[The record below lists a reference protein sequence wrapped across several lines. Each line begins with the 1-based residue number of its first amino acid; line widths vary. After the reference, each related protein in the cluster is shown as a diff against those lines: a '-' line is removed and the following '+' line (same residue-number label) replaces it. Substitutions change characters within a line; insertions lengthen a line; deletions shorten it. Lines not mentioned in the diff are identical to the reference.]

1 MSMKKIASALLAGLL
16 VLAAASAEPKVS
28 KPRSSE
34 VVIVFRVEVK
44 PDVDRDFY
52 SNYASFSS
60 PWVSAAL
67 PRGLKK
73 GELPADSLSFVWFED
88 GAYLGTRVYL
98 GPAAGLQMV
107 KISIPKNRTIDL
119 ASLRYFLYD
128 NSYLYFDLPV
138 LRKIVVPEGANYVY
152 VGTFTYT
159 IADEYFRI
167 SDITLSDEY
176 DGAHAQVAKV
186 YGESARLLRVNLI
199 KLDPD
204 QDKK

>member
-1 MSMKKIASALLAGLL
+1 MNMKRITSIVAAGLL
-16 VLAAASAEPKVS
+16 VLSAASAEPRVS

-34 VVIVFRVEVK
+34 VVIVFRVAIT

-52 SNYASFSS
+52 SNYASFRS

-73 GELPADSLSFVWFED
+73 GELPADSMSFVWFED
-88 GAYLGTRVYL
+88 GASMGTRVYL

-107 KISIPKNRTIDL
+107 KVSIPKNRTLDL
-119 ASLRYFLYD
+119 VSLRYFLYD

-159 IADEYFRI
+159 LADEYFRI
-167 SDITLSDEY
+167 ADITLSDEY
-176 DGAHAQVAKV
+176 DGAQAQVAKV

-199 KLDPD
+199 KLDAGKD
-204 QDKK
+204 GK

>member
-1 MSMKKIASALLAGLL
+1 MSMKRIASALFAGLL
-16 VLAAASAEPKVS
+16 VLASASAEPKAT

-34 VVIVFRVEVK
+34 VIIVFRVAVR

-52 SNYASFSS
+52 SNYASFRS

-67 PRGLKK
+67 PRGLGKD
-73 GELPADSLSFVWFED
+73 EFPADSLSFVWFED
-88 GAYLGTRVYL
+88 GASMGTRAYL
-98 GPAAGLQMV
+98 GPAEGLQMV
-107 KISIPKNRTIDL
+107 KVGIPKNRTIDL

-138 LRKIVVPEGANYVY
+138 MRKIVIPEGANYVY

-176 DGAHAQVAKV
+176 DGAQAQVAKV

-199 KLDPD
+199 KFDPE